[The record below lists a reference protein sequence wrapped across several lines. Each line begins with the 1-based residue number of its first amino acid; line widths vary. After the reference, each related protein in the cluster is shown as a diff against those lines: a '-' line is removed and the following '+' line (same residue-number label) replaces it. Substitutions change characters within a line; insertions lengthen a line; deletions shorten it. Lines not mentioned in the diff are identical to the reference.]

1 MATFVDLGNMRAKL
15 DTRTGQIRITSSEK
29 DSLLKEK
36 GFVLNVYRGSKEYIL
51 LNNLV
56 KESNGEAPT
65 SQGEFITGKELQSIL
80 AKLDRAE
87 TENTKAHLL
96 ADLVEWG
103 DTSRDRNMLVGTI
116 ESLLY
121 VEDYIGGLYRS
132 GRYIEEESN
141 WLTNLVEAT
150 RNTGAAMNRVDH
162 VRANLDNEKWI
173 KKLSDF
179 VDKTYKYNMEHEKDD
194 DHVHNSF
201 IDLAHRVA
209 SYADGGWKEDA
220 SKERQL
226 PKVVHMSEKF
236 HSSVP
241 DEIPLGIDKDGA
253 TFKWEAE
260 KYGSLA
266 VSGSAGSGKSMLL
279 SSVVHHINQ
288 HKKTAKAYVSSMKW
302 TKELN
307 HDLYLDGLSLIDENI
322 DINNNPLEY
331 ARKVHSM
338 MMDRYEYMEKN
349 HLNSLSQEIARG
361 EMKRVFLIVDG
372 LEEWLHLSAYSKPE
386 GQSQETRVILGNLL
400 RRGRGAGVHVVLS
413 SQRDPSLWGIGE
425 ESLSNVFM
433 RAETKN
439 RGEIDLTVSNVKHE
453 IRGFSLR

>member
-15 DTRTGQIRITSSEK
+15 DTRTGQIRITSGEK
-29 DSLLKEK
+29 DSPLKKE

-65 SQGEFITGKELQSIL
+65 SQGEFVTGKELQSIL

-103 DTSRDRNMLVGTI
+103 DNIRDRRMLVRTI
-116 ESLLY
+116 ESLLF

-132 GRYIEEESN
+132 GRYVAEEEN
-141 WLTNLVEAT
+141 WLTSFVEAT

-162 VRANLDNEKWI
+162 VRASLDDPKWI

-179 VDKTYKYNMEHEKDD
+179 VDDTHVDNEKDD
-194 DHVHNSF
+194 DHLRNRF

-209 SYADGGWKEDA
+209 SYANGGWKEDA

-226 PKVVHMSEKF
+226 PKVVHMSEKY

-241 DEIPLGIDKDGA
+241 DEIPLGIDKNG
-253 TFKWEAE
+253 TTVKWESS
-260 KYGSLA
+260 KFIHMA
-266 VSGSAGSGKSMLL
+266 VQGGTGSGKSMMI
-279 SSVVHHINQ
+279 SSILDHVSR
-288 HKKTAKAYVSSMKW
+288 HKKTTRAYVSSLKPLS
-302 TKELN
+302 EVN
-307 HDLYLDGLSLIDENI
+307 HDLHLDKLNLPDENI
-322 DINNNPLEY
+322 DINGNPLEY
-331 ARKVHSM
+331 ARKIESM
-338 MMDRYEYMEKN
+338 MVNRYEYMEK
-349 HLNSLSQEIARG
+349 HRLVSLSEEIARG
-361 EMKRVFLIVDG
+361 ETKRVFFIVDG
-372 LEEWLHLSAYSKPE
+372 VEEWLSSINPSDSKEPLS
-386 GQSQETRVILGNLL
+386 LL
-400 RRGRGAGVHVVLS
+400 RSILRIGRAAGIHVIFS
-413 SQRDPSLWGIGE
+413 SQSDPSLWGIGE
-425 ESLSNVFM
+425 ESLSNVPM
-433 RAETKN
+433 VAEVKS
-439 RGEIDLTVSNVKHE
+439 RGEIDLTISNAKHE